1 VSVGQIDI
9 ICVYINTSIRKG
21 KGREKSEEEE
31 IHRKL
36 RLIDDDDVIASV
48 GV

>member
-1 VSVGQIDI
+1 MSVCQIDI

-21 KGREKSEEEE
+21 NGRGKSEEEE